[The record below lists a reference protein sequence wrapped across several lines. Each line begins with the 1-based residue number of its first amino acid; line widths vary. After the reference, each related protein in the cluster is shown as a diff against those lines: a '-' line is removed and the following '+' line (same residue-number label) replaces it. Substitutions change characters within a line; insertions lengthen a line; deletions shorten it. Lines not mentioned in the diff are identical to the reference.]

1 MKEVEASLEDN
12 TLPFTLASTSFID
25 YNTAMDE
32 KKDVF
37 VAIQQ
42 QNPRPQT
49 RERAAWKAYWEG
61 CGQPWRTEP
70 EIDENRQ
77 AVLTAHRATAP
88 DLDEGLYPFRG
99 VRLERADVEW
109 LLATHEGGRGPVDIQ
124 DWQQLDRKGIDLRG
138 ADLSVVNLSYLP
150 LARMIGGLSIAE
162 RLRPPEIKNRAAVHL
177 EGAILDW
184 THLEEAELYMA
195 RLEKADLYHAHLE
208 GASLRKAH
216 LEGASLRRAYVGG
229 AFIQQRRTTRLPVE
243 RSDGARASA
252 PRPAHTPE
260 RVLLPTDLRA
270 VFLNSETDLEDIHL
284 GSEQYGLPRMADVHW
299 NDVSLGVVDWSRVK
313 TLGDEQKA
321 RKETDEMGAEK
332 GMVLRLR
339 EYREATRANRQLA
352 VALQN
357 RGLNEEAARFAFRAQ
372 LLQRHGLRLRKKWG
386 AYTFSLF
393 LEMLAGYGYRPARS
407 LLAYLIVIAC
417 FTATYFILGRTVGP
431 PFSPLGAL
439 VFSVTSFH
447 GRGFFPGGIKLDDPI
462 TVLAALEAVVGLTIE
477 ISFIATFT
485 QRFFG
490 K

>member
-1 MKEVEASLEDN
+1 MHCAATGL
-12 TLPFTLASTSFID
+12 LACNFFIY
-25 YNTAMDE
+25 YNTAMHE
-32 KKDVF
+32 KKNISI
-37 VAIQQ
+37 ATQQ
-42 QNPRPQT
+42 QKPRPQT
-49 RERAAWKAYWEG
+49 RDRAAWKAHWKA
-61 CGQPWRTEP
+61 CGLPWRTEP

-77 AVLTAHRATAP
+77 AVLSAHRVTAP
-88 DLDEGLYPFRG
+88 DFDEGIYPFRG
-99 VRLERADVEW
+99 VKLDRADVEW
-109 LLATHEGGRGPVDIQ
+109 LLATHEDGRGPVDIH
-124 DWQQLDRKGIDLRG
+124 DCQQLERRGIDLRG
-138 ADLSVVNLSYLP
+138 ADLSGVNLSYLP

-177 EGAILDW
+177 EGAILDF

-216 LEGASLRRAYVGG
+216 LEGASLRKAYVGG
-229 AFIQQRRTTRLPVE
+229 AFIQREYATRGSLDE
-243 RSDGARASA
+243 HDGTMPIGAQPPTHPSK
-252 PRPAHTPE
+252 

-321 RKETDEMGAEK
+321 RKETDEEGAAK
-332 GMVLRLR
+332 GAVMRLR
-339 EYREATRANRQLA
+339 EYREAVRANRQLA

-372 LLQRHGLRLRKKWG
+372 LLQRHVLRLRKRWG
-386 AYTFSLF
+386 AYAFSLF
-393 LEMLAGYGYRPARS
+393 LEMLAGYGYRPGRS

-417 FTATYFILGRTVGP
+417 FAVTYFILGNAVGP
-431 PFSPLGAL
+431 QLSPLGAL

-462 TVLAALEAVVGLTIE
+462 TVLAALEAVVGLIIE

>member
-1 MKEVEASLEDN
+1 MH
-12 TLPFTLASTSFID
+12 
-25 YNTAMDE
+25 E
-32 KKDVF
+32 KKDVSI
-37 VAIQQ
+37 ATQQ

-49 RERAAWKAYWEG
+49 RERAAWKAYWEE
-61 CGQPWRTEP
+61 CGLHWRTEP

-77 AVLTAHRATAP
+77 AVLSAHRVTAP
-88 DLDEGLYPFRG
+88 DFDEGIYPFRG
-99 VRLERADVEW
+99 VKLDRADVEW
-109 LLATHEGGRGPVDIQ
+109 LLATHEGGRGPVDIH
-124 DWQQLDRKGIDLRG
+124 DWQQLERKGIDLRG
-138 ADLSVVNLSYLP
+138 ADLSGANLSHLP

-216 LEGASLRRAYVGG
+216 LEGASLRKAHVGG
-229 AFIQQRRTTRLPVE
+229 AFIQEEYATRVSLDEHDGTMPMGAQRT
-243 RSDGARASA
+243 A
-252 PRPAHTPE
+252 PPE

-284 GSEQYGLPRMADVHW
+284 GTEQYGMARLADVHW
-299 NDVSLGVVDWSRVK
+299 NDVSLGVVGWSRVK

-332 GMVLRLR
+332 DMATRLR
-339 EYREATRANRQLA
+339 AYHEAVRANRQLA

-372 LLQRHGLRLRKKWG
+372 LLQRHVLRLRKKWG
-386 AYTFSLF
+386 AYAFSLF

-417 FTATYFILGRTVGP
+417 FAVTYFILGSTAGP
-431 PFSPLGAL
+431 HLSPLGAL

>member
-1 MKEVEASLEDN
+1 MTGFAEKRKRQGNRESN
-12 TLPFTLASTSFID
+12 LASILFIY

-32 KKDVF
+32 EKDVL

-49 RERAAWKAYWEG
+49 RDRAAWKAYWEA

-70 EIDENRQ
+70 EINADRE
-77 AVLTAHRATAP
+77 AILAAHRATAP
-88 DLDEGLYPFRG
+88 DLDEGVYPFRG
-99 VRLERADVEW
+99 VKLDRADVEW
-109 LLATHEGGRGPVDIQ
+109 LLATHEGGRGPVDIH
-124 DWQQLDRKGIDLRG
+124 DWQQLERKGIDLRG
-138 ADLSVVNLSYLP
+138 ADLRGVNLSYLP
-150 LARMIGGLSIAE
+150 LARMIGGLSIDE
-162 RLRPPEIKNRAAVHL
+162 RFRPPEIKNRAAVHL
-177 EGAILDW
+177 EGAILNW

-216 LEGASLRRAYVGG
+216 LEGASLRKAYVGG
-229 AFIQQRRTTRLPVE
+229 VIVRQGRTTHLLE
-243 RSDGARASA
+243 GNGGARNN
-252 PRPAHTPE
+252 HVPE
-260 RVLLPTDLRA
+260 RALLPTDLRA
-270 VFLNSETDLEDIHL
+270 VFLTGETDLEDIHL
-284 GSEQYGLPRMADVHW
+284 GAERYGLPRMADVHW
-299 NDVSLGVVDWSRVK
+299 NDVSLAMIDWSRVK
-313 TLGDEQKA
+313 MLGDEQKA
-321 RKETDEMGAEK
+321 RKEIDETGARK
-332 GMVLRLR
+332 GNSVRLR
-339 EYREATRANRQLA
+339 EYREAVRANRQLA

-372 LLQRHGLRLRKKWG
+372 SLQRHVYRLRKKWG
-386 AYTFSLF
+386 AHTFSLF

-407 LLAYLIVIAC
+407 AAAYLIVIAC
-417 FTATYFILGRTVGP
+417 FALTYFILGRAVGP
-431 PFSPLGAL
+431 HLSPLGAL

-477 ISFIATFT
+477 LSFIATFT